1 MRIEKLTLDKEITQT
16 AGIEPINLERLGSVV
31 SLVGRNGSGKSRI
44 LRLIESQYLPQINYL
59 RLADGSITYLPE
71 ILLKELEQIFP
82 ALARASSAEQS
93 EFEVSPSGYGIH
105 WPLIDEDISIDGL
118 LGISHHREP
127 KQRIA

>member
-1 MRIEKLTLDKEITQT
+1 MKMNKYHQVSGIEISSGVLRLTVDGARIE
-16 AGIEPINLERLGSVV
+16 
-31 SLVGRNGSGKSRI
+31 
-44 LRLIESQYLPQINYL
+44 
-59 RLADGSITYLPE
+59 
-71 ILLKELEQIFP
+71 KELEQISP

-127 KQRIA
+127 KQKIA